1 MGTLAQIAPILGLLA
16 GLIIAKLVPYELKQ
30 GKKYF
35 RLLQHGLFIAIIA
48 TAIWQRVNKQTID
61 VNALIFLFFIPVGTL
76 HHKKYLF
83 LAGIAAAY
91 IIISLLI
98 F

>member
-1 MGTLAQIAPILGLLA
+1 MGTLANIAPILGLLA

-35 RLLQHGLFIAIIA
+35 IPLQYALLIAVIGM
-48 TAIWQRVNKQTID
+48 TIWQKLNGQKID
-61 VNALIFLFFIPVGTL
+61 ISIPAFLLFIPVGTL
-76 HHKKYLF
+76 HHKKYLL
-83 LAGIAAAY
+83 LAGTAAAY